1 MEINGRR
8 GTAPS
13 GGSAVPRAAGPPPP
27 PPMRAVSSPR
37 IAPHAGHSPACRAAG
52 DQGQE
57 QAVGISSAL
66 HPGKLA
72 VSLSRA
78 IFINHPPPNPPRAG
92 VFLGA
97 RQPAACYTDVSAC
110 IACTYQEIRLGRGA
124 EGGEAGNKVQ
134 M

>member
-1 MEINGRR
+1 MAAEGQPRR
-8 GTAPS
+8 GALQCRAPP
-13 GGSAVPRAAGPPPP
+13 APPPP

-72 VSLSRA
+72 ASKPVLFS
-78 IFINHPPPNPPRAG
+78 
-92 VFLGA
+92 
-97 RQPAACYTDVSAC
+97 
-110 IACTYQEIRLGRGA
+110 
-124 EGGEAGNKVQ
+124 
-134 M
+134 